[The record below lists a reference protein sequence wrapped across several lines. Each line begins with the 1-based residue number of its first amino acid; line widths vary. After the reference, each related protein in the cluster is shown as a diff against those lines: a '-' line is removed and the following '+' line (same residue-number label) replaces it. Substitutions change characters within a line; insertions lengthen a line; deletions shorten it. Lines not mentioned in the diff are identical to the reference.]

1 MMDSLFVEGR
11 KTKVIEIDGDG
22 DVVFELSSPKSADG
36 KTHLLVSSKALSLV
50 SPSSRK
56 FSAWENQS
64 TSGQDSIGIGKSG
77 HLSA

>member
-22 DVVFELSSPKSADG
+22 DVVFELSSPKPADG

-50 SPSSRK
+50 SPVLEK
-56 FSAWENQS
+56 VFAWENQS